1 MANKKTTIDDLVKIT
16 KAGFDET
23 RKDRVKIRG
32 EVDDLAMAVKS
43 GFDGVDKR
51 FDKVDVRIDKIDK
64 RIDKIDK
71 RLIHTEAMMVTK
83 DYLDD
88 KLADLKG
95 DVIAIITG
103 DRGRDKLFKT
113 KLLEIIKRNKL
124 AKGGELQVLLKLAR

>member
-16 KAGFDET
+16 KAGFNET
-23 RKDRVKIRG
+23 RKDRTKIRG
-32 EVDDLAMAVKS
+32 EIDDLVMAVKS

-51 FDKVDVRIDKIDK
+51 FDKVDV